1 MIWQSLIAESIA
13 GFMVVFMYLCSTE
26 DKTKFTKN
34 AVLQTIVLA
43 CAYYSAMLLGGQN
56 IKFTKLSPVN
66 PAIAFAMTF
75 IYSKSAQWKSS
86 WIFYIF
92 SFVGSFLALLFFR
105 LVYSKT
111 AESLK

>member
-1 MIWQSLIAESIA
+1 MIAETIA

-56 IKFTKLSPVN
+56 VHGTKLSPVN
-66 PAIAFAMTF
+66 PAIALAMTF
-75 IYSKSAQWKSS
+75 IFAKNA
-86 WIFYIF
+86 
-92 SFVGSFLALLFFR
+92 
-105 LVYSKT
+105 
-111 AESLK
+111 

>member
-1 MIWQSLIAESIA
+1 MIAETVA

-56 IKFTKLSPVN
+56 VKGIKLSPVN
-66 PAIAFAMTF
+66 PAIALAMTF
-75 IYSKSAQWKSS
+75 IFAKDA
-86 WIFYIF
+86 
-92 SFVGSFLALLFFR
+92 
-105 LVYSKT
+105 
-111 AESLK
+111 

>member
-1 MIWQSLIAESIA
+1 LIAETIA

-56 IKFTKLSPVN
+56 VKGIKLSPVN
-66 PAIAFAMTF
+66 PAIALAMTF
-75 IYSKSAQWKSS
+75 IFAKNA
-86 WIFYIF
+86 
-92 SFVGSFLALLFFR
+92 
-105 LVYSKT
+105 
-111 AESLK
+111 

>member
-1 MIWQSLIAESIA
+1 MIAETIA

-56 IKFTKLSPVN
+56 VKGIKLSPVN
-66 PAIAFAMTF
+66 PAIALAMTF
-75 IYSKSAQWKSS
+75 IFAKDA
-86 WIFYIF
+86 
-92 SFVGSFLALLFFR
+92 
-105 LVYSKT
+105 
-111 AESLK
+111 

>member
-1 MIWQSLIAESIA
+1 MIAETIA

-56 IKFTKLSPVN
+56 VKGIKLSPVN
-66 PAIAFAMTF
+66 PAIALAMTF
-75 IYSKSAQWKSS
+75 IFAKNA
-86 WIFYIF
+86 
-92 SFVGSFLALLFFR
+92 
-105 LVYSKT
+105 
-111 AESLK
+111 

>member
-1 MIWQSLIAESIA
+1 MIAETVA

-56 IKFTKLSPVN
+56 VKGIKLSPVN
-66 PAIAFAMTF
+66 PAIALAMTF
-75 IYSKSAQWKSS
+75 IFAKNA
-86 WIFYIF
+86 
-92 SFVGSFLALLFFR
+92 
-105 LVYSKT
+105 
-111 AESLK
+111 